1 MMSTAPTQQTPIAP
15 QTSYPAAP
23 SRPTVPALVA
33 AIGALLAAVFSYAL
47 GMYMQSGMNWIKRL
61 LMPHMGG
68 PNHMSSTAM
77 AQTLFACTAITVAV
91 LSVAFLVTMKKLR
104 DSFSAYANL
113 WLAVYAVYLLCN
125 AIFFRP
131 LYVTAAGGRLS
142 LLRFFVYSLPTI
154 ILLIGFVVLFVTLIR
169 LFKVL
174 NVAGRVFAIIDLI
187 VIAIIGIV
195 LLVDIFAEL
204 SHKLSAAV
212 FGSEFS
218 SSFTVLAWLAAT
230 LFALTF
236 GKVRSPQPVVPYPG
250 YAPGAYPAQPW
261 SPAPVQQTPQAAPAF
276 QPYSGSGVCD
286 VCNKPLSG
294 RKAWIVPNAVFYASP
309 AWRQMFLRIQQVAGP
324 VTPAMGDAMIAQM
337 QASDHSQGSAVCE
350 DCIHMFQ

>member
-113 WLAVYAVYLLCN
+113 WLAVYAVYLLCS

-142 LLRFFVYSLPTI
+142 MLRFFVYSLPTI

-174 NVAGRVFAIIDLI
+174 NIAGRVFAIIDMVLI
-187 VIAIIGIV
+187 AVIWVV
-195 LLVDIFAEL
+195 LLVDVIAEL
-204 SHKLSAAV
+204 SHRLSAAV

-230 LFALTF
+230 LFALAF
-236 GKVRSPQPVVPYPG
+236 GKLRAPKPVLPYPG
-250 YAPGAYPAQPW
+250 YAPGPYPVQPW
-261 SPAPVQQTPQAAPAF
+261 SPA
-276 QPYSGSGVCD
+276 
-286 VCNKPLSG
+286 
-294 RKAWIVPNAVFYASP
+294 R
-309 AWRQMFLRIQQVAGP
+309 
-324 VTPAMGDAMIAQM
+324 
-337 QASDHSQGSAVCE
+337 
-350 DCIHMFQ
+350 